1 MSLCLQPF
9 TEGDIRLNISSRSNG
24 ETCDPHGFWLEFE
37 ESTCRTSK
45 QRTWADWWYLIPAL
59 AAFIQWDTF
68 VQIFHDTSLDSI
80 VIHVV
85 EVRVAVFGTD
95 ADLLH
100 ELFE

>member
-1 MSLCLQPF
+1 
-9 TEGDIRLNISSRSNG
+9 
-24 ETCDPHGFWLEFE
+24 
-37 ESTCRTSK
+37 
-45 QRTWADWWYLIPAL
+45 LIPAL

-68 VQIFHDTSLDSI
+68 IQIFHDTSLDPT

-100 ELFE
+100 ELFQQGDAGFSTTGGPELEEDLFVSLDDHNQAMVARSEGFLGFQTI